1 MTGGVVLSAALMG
14 LAGAAHCGA
23 MCAAPCGL
31 ACHAVGGE
39 GGRRQALWALVG
51 GRLVGY
57 ALAGAV
63 AAALVSSL
71 QWWAAGA
78 AWLGPVW
85 TLLQVAMM
93 ALGFYLLLTGHLP
106 RRFDAWAERT
116 LRRRREPALK
126 GIPVVARGAALGVGW
141 VAVPCGLLHGALLVS
156 ALASSPAEGALAMGA
171 FAVTSSAGLLLG
183 PRLWW
188 RAVANTAPATADGAP
203 VPPGAGTVAPA
214 GAWIEPAT
222 ALRLAGAT
230 LIASASFTLLM
241 RVWEPFLAW
250 CTT

>member
-1 MTGGVVLSAALMG
+1 MTGGVVISAALMG

-23 MCAAPCGL
+23 MCAAPCGI

-39 GGRRQALWALVG
+39 AGRRRALWGLVG
-51 GRLVGY
+51 GRLVSY
-57 ALAGAV
+57 ALAGGL
-63 AAALVSSL
+63 AAALVNSL

-78 AWLGPVW
+78 AWLGPIW
-85 TLLQVAMM
+85 TLLQVALMG
-93 ALGFYLLLTGHLP
+93 LGFYLLVAGRLP
-106 RRFDAWAERT
+106 RAFDAWAERT
-116 LRRRREPALK
+116 LRRRPEPALK
-126 GIPVVARGAALGVGW
+126 GIPVVTRGAALGVGW
-141 VAVPCGLLHGALLVS
+141 IAVPCGLLHGALLVA
-156 ALASSPAEGALAMGA
+156 ALASTPGEGALAMAA
-171 FAVTSSAGLLLG
+171 FAITSSAGLILG

-188 RAVANTAPATADGAP
+188 RAVARPATVPDDGAGE
-203 VPPGAGTVAPA
+203 VAGPSEAT

-241 RVWEPFLAW
+241 RVWEPFVAW